1 MLRIHFSAEDLART
15 TLSTEPDPLWEV
27 LLSLHMLQ
35 VEDGPLPY
43 GAWRQRMRRRLPRET
58 VGPLAALAP
67 PVGYSPDFL
76 TPTLQS
82 KEIGQSGEFGAAVDQ
97 MLSAPRQRVRQ
108 DLSRLSAR
116 RTAATW
122 VRQLAEARPETLHR
136 LGHSVRVYHRAALAP
151 YWPSLRAAVQTDHR
165 ARMQDLTSGGVA
177 AMLAGIHP
185 EARWHNQVLEIASFP
200 DDDMHLDGRGLRL
213 QPSYF
218 CWNSPTKLM
227 DSSLPPVLVF
237 PIRRGS
243 GLLHSDRTGGTTQ
256 DHLAA
261 LLGRTRATV
270 LALTVNGCSTTQLV
284 GACKITLATASHQTA
299 VLRDAGLIVSRRQ
312 GKSVI
317 HRATGLGHALLEGG
331 DPWPGETDGHES
343 RLPSLRADSGP

>member
-15 TLSTEPDPLWEV
+15 TLSAEPDPLWEV

-35 VEDGPLPY
+35 VEDGPLQY

-76 TPTLQS
+76 TPLTR
-82 KEIGQSGEFGAAVDQ
+82 SGEFGDAVDE
-97 MLSAPRQRVRQ
+97 MLSAPRQRVRR
-108 DLSRLSAR
+108 DLSRLSTR
-116 RTAATW
+116 RTAANW

-136 LGHSVRVYHRAALAP
+136 LGHSVRVYHRSALAP
-151 YWPSLRAAVQTDHR
+151 YWPSLRSAVQADHR
-165 ARMQDLTSGGVA
+165 TRMRDLTNGGVA

-185 EARWHNQVLEIASFP
+185 QARWGRDQVLEISSFP

-218 CWNSPTKLM
+218 CWENPTKLM
-227 DSSLPPVLVF
+227 DDALPPVLVF
-237 PIRRGS
+237 PIKRAA
-243 GLLHSDRTGGTTQ
+243 GLLHADRTAGSTQ
-256 DHLAA
+256 EHLAA

-270 LALTVNGCSTTQLV
+270 LALTVNGCTTTQLA
-284 GACKITLATASHQTA
+284 GACKVTLATASHQTA
-299 VLRDAGLIVSRRQ
+299 VLRDARLIVSRRQ

-317 HRATGLGHALLEGG
+317 HRATQLGHALLEGG
-331 DPWPGETDGHES
+331 DPWSGDTNLHES
-343 RLPSLRADSGP
+343 RVPSPRADSGP